1 MIASILSL
9 LEAVLSWALVVFARA
24 VGGVL
29 GVGWVL
35 LPVLRVCLLVICA
48 W

>member
-1 MIASILSL
+1 MIAGILSL
-9 LEAVLSWALVVFARA
+9 LGAVLCWALVVFARA

-29 GVGWVL
+29 GVAWVL

>member
-1 MIASILSL
+1 MIAGILSL
-9 LEAVLSWALVVFARA
+9 LGAVLYWVLVVFARA

-35 LPVLRVCLLVICA
+35 FPVLRVCLLVICA

>member
-1 MIASILSL
+1 MIAGILSL
-9 LEAVLSWALVVFARA
+9 LGAVLCWALVARA